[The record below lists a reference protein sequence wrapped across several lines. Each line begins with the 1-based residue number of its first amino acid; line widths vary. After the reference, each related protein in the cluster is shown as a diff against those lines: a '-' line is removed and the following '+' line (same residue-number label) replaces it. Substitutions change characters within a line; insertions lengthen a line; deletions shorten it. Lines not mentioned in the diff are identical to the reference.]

1 MSKKQIIKR
10 LLQIVIVLIGISFIT
25 FALTF
30 MSPGDPVRNMYTATG
45 VMPTEEMVQETR
57 EELGLN
63 DPFLVQY
70 TRWLKNCLKGDFG
83 KSYSLNKPVTELLAA
98 RLWPT
103 LKLTLMAMI
112 LMLVISVPLGMLS
125 AIYKDKWIDYLV
137 RGITFLGCAMPNFW
151 VGLLLMLAFCVYIN
165 AFPVISSAGDFK
177 SLFLP
182 ALTLAIAMSS
192 KYTRQVRTAVLDE
205 LSQDYVIGAQARGVK
220 KSKIIWGN
228 VFPNSLL
235 PLITMFGLSIG
246 SLLGGTS
253 VVEVIFSYPGLGNLA
268 VSAITSSDYNLI
280 QGYVLWLALIYMVI
294 NLIVDASYVGTVTGV
309 LAGYFGGVI
318 DAVIMRIADMML
330 AFPGLVLALAVAGIM
345 GASIKN
351 AIIAIVVV
359 SWTKYARL
367 ARSLVMKIRDRDYVS
382 AAIVTG
388 SKTPY
393 MLFRYML
400 PNALPTLII
409 TAATDI
415 GSMMLEL
422 AAMSFLGF
430 GAKPPA
436 PEWGYMLNEGRACM
450 QSAPWLMIFPGLA
463 IFVVVVVFNM
473 LGDSIRDILDPRNE

>member
-1 MSKKQIIKR
+1 MKKKNRFLANKTFVVFSILAVCII
-10 LLQIVIVLIGISFIT
+10 LTAV
-25 FALTF
+25 FAPVVTR
-30 MSPGDPVRNMYTATG
+30 GVDP
-45 VMPTEEMVQETR
+45 
-57 EELGLN
+57 
-63 DPFLVQY
+63 
-70 TRWLKNCLKGDFG
+70 LKGSLVDALLPPCKEHIFG
-83 KSYSLNKPVTELLAA
+83 TDKMGRDIFSRVIYGA
-98 RLWPT
+98 R
-103 LKLTLMAMI
+103 A
-112 LMLVISVPLGMLS
+112 SLS
-125 AIYKDKWIDYLV
+125 A
-137 RGITFLGCAMPNFW
+137 TF
-151 VGLLLMLAFCVYIN
+151 
-165 AFPVISSAGDFK
+165 
-177 SLFLP
+177 
-182 ALTLAIAMSS
+182 
-192 KYTRQVRTAVLDE
+192 
-205 LSQDYVIGAQARGVK
+205 GV
-220 KSKIIWGN
+220 
-228 VFPNSLL
+228 V
-235 PLITMFGLSIG
+235 
-246 SLLGGTS
+246 
-253 VVEVIFSYPGLGNLA
+253 
-268 VSAITSSDYNLI
+268 
-280 QGYVLWLALIYMVI
+280 ALIF
-294 NLIVDASYVGTVTGV
+294 LVGTVTGV

-367 ARSLVMKIRDRDYVS
+367 ARSLVMKIRDRDYV
-382 AAIVTG
+382 AAAVVTG

-393 MLFRYML
+393 MLLRYML

>member
-1 MSKKQIIKR
+1 MKKKNRFLANKTFVVFSILAVCII
-10 LLQIVIVLIGISFIT
+10 LTAV
-25 FALTF
+25 FAPVVTR
-30 MSPGDPVRNMYTATG
+30 GVDP
-45 VMPTEEMVQETR
+45 
-57 EELGLN
+57 
-63 DPFLVQY
+63 
-70 TRWLKNCLKGDFG
+70 LKGSLVDALLPPCKEHIFG
-83 KSYSLNKPVTELLAA
+83 TDKMGRDIFSRVIYGA
-98 RLWPT
+98 R
-103 LKLTLMAMI
+103 A
-112 LMLVISVPLGMLS
+112 SLS
-125 AIYKDKWIDYLV
+125 A
-137 RGITFLGCAMPNFW
+137 TFGVVTL
-151 VGLLLMLAFCVYIN
+151 I
-165 AFPVISSAGDFK
+165 
-177 SLFLP
+177 FL
-182 ALTLAIAMSS
+182 
-192 KYTRQVRTAVLDE
+192 
-205 LSQDYVIGAQARGVK
+205 
-220 KSKIIWGN
+220 
-228 VFPNSLL
+228 
-235 PLITMFGLSIG
+235 
-246 SLLGGTS
+246 
-253 VVEVIFSYPGLGNLA
+253 
-268 VSAITSSDYNLI
+268 
-280 QGYVLWLALIYMVI
+280 
-294 NLIVDASYVGTVTGV
+294 VGTVTGV

>member
-1 MSKKQIIKR
+1 MKKKNRFLANKTFVVFSILAVCII
-10 LLQIVIVLIGISFIT
+10 LTAV
-25 FALTF
+25 FAPVVTR
-30 MSPGDPVRNMYTATG
+30 GVDP
-45 VMPTEEMVQETR
+45 
-57 EELGLN
+57 
-63 DPFLVQY
+63 
-70 TRWLKNCLKGDFG
+70 LKGSLVDALLPPCKEHIFG
-83 KSYSLNKPVTELLAA
+83 TDKMGRDIFSRVIYGA
-98 RLWPT
+98 R
-103 LKLTLMAMI
+103 A
-112 LMLVISVPLGMLS
+112 SLS
-125 AIYKDKWIDYLV
+125 A
-137 RGITFLGCAMPNFW
+137 TF
-151 VGLLLMLAFCVYIN
+151 
-165 AFPVISSAGDFK
+165 
-177 SLFLP
+177 
-182 ALTLAIAMSS
+182 
-192 KYTRQVRTAVLDE
+192 
-205 LSQDYVIGAQARGVK
+205 GV
-220 KSKIIWGN
+220 
-228 VFPNSLL
+228 V
-235 PLITMFGLSIG
+235 
-246 SLLGGTS
+246 
-253 VVEVIFSYPGLGNLA
+253 
-268 VSAITSSDYNLI
+268 
-280 QGYVLWLALIYMVI
+280 ALIF
-294 NLIVDASYVGTVTGV
+294 LVGTVTGV

-367 ARSLVMKIRDRDYVS
+367 SRSLVMKIRDRDYVS

>member
-1 MSKKQIIKR
+1 MKKKNRFLANKTFVVFSILAVCII
-10 LLQIVIVLIGISFIT
+10 LTAV
-25 FALTF
+25 FAPVVTR
-30 MSPGDPVRNMYTATG
+30 GVDP
-45 VMPTEEMVQETR
+45 
-57 EELGLN
+57 
-63 DPFLVQY
+63 
-70 TRWLKNCLKGDFG
+70 LKGSLVDALLPPCKEHIFG
-83 KSYSLNKPVTELLAA
+83 TDKMGRDIFSRVIYGA
-98 RLWPT
+98 R
-103 LKLTLMAMI
+103 A
-112 LMLVISVPLGMLS
+112 SLS
-125 AIYKDKWIDYLV
+125 A
-137 RGITFLGCAMPNFW
+137 TF
-151 VGLLLMLAFCVYIN
+151 
-165 AFPVISSAGDFK
+165 
-177 SLFLP
+177 
-182 ALTLAIAMSS
+182 
-192 KYTRQVRTAVLDE
+192 
-205 LSQDYVIGAQARGVK
+205 GV
-220 KSKIIWGN
+220 
-228 VFPNSLL
+228 V
-235 PLITMFGLSIG
+235 
-246 SLLGGTS
+246 
-253 VVEVIFSYPGLGNLA
+253 
-268 VSAITSSDYNLI
+268 
-280 QGYVLWLALIYMVI
+280 ALIF
-294 NLIVDASYVGTVTGV
+294 LVGTVTGV

-318 DAVIMRIADMML
+318 DAGIMRIADMML

-415 GSMMLEL
+415 GSTTLEL
-422 AAMSFLGF
+422 PAMSFLRF

>member
-1 MSKKQIIKR
+1 MKKKNRFLANKTFVVFSILAVCII
-10 LLQIVIVLIGISFIT
+10 LTAV
-25 FALTF
+25 FAPVVTR
-30 MSPGDPVRNMYTATG
+30 GVDP
-45 VMPTEEMVQETR
+45 
-57 EELGLN
+57 
-63 DPFLVQY
+63 
-70 TRWLKNCLKGDFG
+70 LKGSLVDALLPPCKEHIFG
-83 KSYSLNKPVTELLAA
+83 TDKMGRDIFSRVIYGA
-98 RLWPT
+98 R
-103 LKLTLMAMI
+103 A
-112 LMLVISVPLGMLS
+112 SLS
-125 AIYKDKWIDYLV
+125 A
-137 RGITFLGCAMPNFW
+137 TF
-151 VGLLLMLAFCVYIN
+151 
-165 AFPVISSAGDFK
+165 
-177 SLFLP
+177 
-182 ALTLAIAMSS
+182 
-192 KYTRQVRTAVLDE
+192 
-205 LSQDYVIGAQARGVK
+205 GV
-220 KSKIIWGN
+220 
-228 VFPNSLL
+228 V
-235 PLITMFGLSIG
+235 
-246 SLLGGTS
+246 
-253 VVEVIFSYPGLGNLA
+253 
-268 VSAITSSDYNLI
+268 
-280 QGYVLWLALIYMVI
+280 ALIF
-294 NLIVDASYVGTVTGV
+294 LVGTVTGV

-463 IFVVVVVFNM
+463 IFVVVVVFNT

>member
-1 MSKKQIIKR
+1 MKKKNRFLANKTFVVFSILAVCII
-10 LLQIVIVLIGISFIT
+10 LTAV
-25 FALTF
+25 FAPVVTR
-30 MSPGDPVRNMYTATG
+30 GVDP
-45 VMPTEEMVQETR
+45 
-57 EELGLN
+57 
-63 DPFLVQY
+63 
-70 TRWLKNCLKGDFG
+70 LKGSLVDALLPPCKEHIFG
-83 KSYSLNKPVTELLAA
+83 TDKMGRDIFSRVIYGA
-98 RLWPT
+98 R
-103 LKLTLMAMI
+103 A
-112 LMLVISVPLGMLS
+112 SLS
-125 AIYKDKWIDYLV
+125 A
-137 RGITFLGCAMPNFW
+137 TF
-151 VGLLLMLAFCVYIN
+151 
-165 AFPVISSAGDFK
+165 
-177 SLFLP
+177 
-182 ALTLAIAMSS
+182 
-192 KYTRQVRTAVLDE
+192 
-205 LSQDYVIGAQARGVK
+205 GV
-220 KSKIIWGN
+220 
-228 VFPNSLL
+228 V
-235 PLITMFGLSIG
+235 
-246 SLLGGTS
+246 
-253 VVEVIFSYPGLGNLA
+253 
-268 VSAITSSDYNLI
+268 
-280 QGYVLWLALIYMVI
+280 ALIF
-294 NLIVDASYVGTVTGV
+294 LVGTVTGV

-400 PNALPTLII
+400 PSALPTLII

>member
-1 MSKKQIIKR
+1 MNKTFVVFSILAVCII
-10 LLQIVIVLIGISFIT
+10 LTAV
-25 FALTF
+25 FAPVVTR
-30 MSPGDPVRNMYTATG
+30 GVDP
-45 VMPTEEMVQETR
+45 
-57 EELGLN
+57 
-63 DPFLVQY
+63 
-70 TRWLKNCLKGDFG
+70 LKGSLVDALLPPCKEHIFG
-83 KSYSLNKPVTELLAA
+83 TDKMGRDIFSRVIYGA
-98 RLWPT
+98 R
-103 LKLTLMAMI
+103 A
-112 LMLVISVPLGMLS
+112 SLS
-125 AIYKDKWIDYLV
+125 A
-137 RGITFLGCAMPNFW
+137 TF
-151 VGLLLMLAFCVYIN
+151 
-165 AFPVISSAGDFK
+165 
-177 SLFLP
+177 
-182 ALTLAIAMSS
+182 
-192 KYTRQVRTAVLDE
+192 
-205 LSQDYVIGAQARGVK
+205 GV
-220 KSKIIWGN
+220 
-228 VFPNSLL
+228 V
-235 PLITMFGLSIG
+235 
-246 SLLGGTS
+246 
-253 VVEVIFSYPGLGNLA
+253 
-268 VSAITSSDYNLI
+268 
-280 QGYVLWLALIYMVI
+280 ALIF
-294 NLIVDASYVGTVTGV
+294 LVGTVTGV

-450 QSAPWLMIFPGLA
+450 HSAPWLMIFPGLA